1 MFLLVVVVVVVF
13 MEEIHTICSYHHNHH
28 HNYHHHHN
36 HHHRN
41 KKNSLVS
48 TIPNMNKNN
57 FMMILFNNMRSTIIQ
72 GDSLDNDRDDDE
84 SDDNDDDSISRRS
97 SSRLQSYNFPIDT
110 SIPGHIKQLP
120 YTLNDKTRLQ
130 YASIVVSTAIVFMT
144 LKVRYDTW
152 IDKWNNN
159 TRSKDMDNNYNYYD
173 QSMMRDDN
181 QINTNTDDDKIVK
194 LSNTGII
201 YEDTIIIDKDDNDR
215 TTTPTTSTTTNT
227 KVLDYGRQ
235 YDLSIKVYYNGLLVN
250 NYINITFIYGMK
262 NTIFNKLSLSG
273 LNEIGVFDGMKV
285 NSKNKNNN
293 YQGNSKRI
301 VILPAKYAYGDQ
313 GLLPYVPAK
322 AAVKVE
328 LSIM

>member
-1 MFLLVVVVVVVF
+1 MMFLLVVVVVVF
-13 MEEIHTICSYHHNHH
+13 MAEIHTICSYHHNHH
-28 HNYHHHHN
+28 HHHHHHHHHN
-36 HHHRN
+36 RY

-48 TIPNMNKNN
+48 AFPNVNKN
-57 FMMILFNNMRSTIIQ
+57 MMILYNNMRSTIIQ
-72 GDSLDNDRDDDE
+72 GDSLDDDRN
-84 SDDNDDDSISRRS
+84 DDNDDDAISRRS

-120 YTLNDKTRLQ
+120 YNLNDKTRLQ

-144 LKVRYDTW
+144 LKVRYDKW

-159 TRSKDMDNNYNYYD
+159 MISKDMDNNYDYYD

-181 QINTNTDDDKIVK
+181 KINTNSDDNNIVK

-201 YEDTIIIDKDDNDR
+201 YEDTVIIDKDNNDDDR
-215 TTTPTTSTTTNT
+215 TTTTTTSISTTTTTTTT

-235 YDLSIKVYYNGLLVN
+235 YNLSIKVYYNGLLIN
-250 NYINITFIYGMK
+250 NYINISFIYGMK
-262 NTIFNKLSLSG
+262 NIIFNKLSLSG
-273 LNEIGVFDGMKV
+273 LNEIGVFDGMTV
-285 NSKNKNNN
+285 NNKNNN
-293 YQGNSKRI
+293 YQGNTKRI
-301 VILPAKYAYGDQ
+301 LILPAKYAYGDQ

-328 LSIM
+328 LSIT

>member
-1 MFLLVVVVVVVF
+1 MFLLLVVVVVF
-13 MEEIHTICSYHHNHH
+13 MAEIHTICSYYHNHH
-28 HNYHHHHN
+28 HHY
-36 HHHRN
+36 RY

-48 TIPNMNKNN
+48 AYPNLNKN
-57 FMMILFNNMRSTIIQ
+57 MMILFNNMRSTIIQ
-72 GDSLDNDRDDDE
+72 GDSLDDDRNDDD
-84 SDDNDDDSISRRS
+84 SDDNDDVAISTRS

-144 LKVRYDTW
+144 LKVRYDKW

-159 TRSKDMDNNYNYYD
+159 MISKDMDNNYNYYD

-181 QINTNTDDDKIVK
+181 KINTNADDNNIVK
-194 LSNTGII
+194 LRNTGII
-201 YEDTIIIDKDDNDR
+201 YEDTVIIDKDDNDDDDR
-215 TTTPTTSTTTNT
+215 TTTTTTSISTTTTTTTTT

-235 YDLSIKVYYNGLLVN
+235 YNLSIKVYYNGLLIN
-250 NYINITFIYGMK
+250 NYINISFIYGMK
-262 NTIFNKLSLSG
+262 NIIFNKLSLSG
-273 LNEIGVFDGMKV
+273 LNEIGIFDGMTV
-285 NSKNKNNN
+285 NNKNNN
-293 YQGNSKRI
+293 YQGNTKRI
-301 VILPAKYAYGDQ
+301 LILPAKYAYGDQ